1 MHRRRWWWGGVVG
14 ICILA
19 GAVAG
24 CSGGGD
30 HHEVH
35 HVSGG
40 CVVVGEQEPNDTLFT
55 AQFLG
60 DVIIGDCVAVAG
72 SLFDPADVTLPAW
85 HAALQPEG
93 VISR

>member
-1 MHRRRWWWGGVVG
+1 VVG
-14 ICILA
+14 SCLLF

-24 CSGGGD
+24 CAGGGD
-30 HHEVH
+30 HHEERPG
-35 HVSGG
+35 SGG
-40 CVVVGEQEPNDTLFT
+40 GVVVGEQEPNDTWLT
-55 AQFLG
+55 APFLG
-60 DVIIGDCVAVAG
+60 DVLGDCVAVAG